1 MEPQD
6 TEHPVTK
13 RHGYPFFSTDL
24 KLRDKNTAEDNN
36 ITPVLKGLSKGILGN
51 I

>member
-6 TEHPVTK
+6 TVHPVTK
-13 RHGYPFFSTDL
+13 RHSCNFFSTDIQL
-24 KLRDKNTAEDNN
+24 KEENTAEGNK
-36 ITPVLKGLSKGILGN
+36 IIPVLKGLSKGILGN